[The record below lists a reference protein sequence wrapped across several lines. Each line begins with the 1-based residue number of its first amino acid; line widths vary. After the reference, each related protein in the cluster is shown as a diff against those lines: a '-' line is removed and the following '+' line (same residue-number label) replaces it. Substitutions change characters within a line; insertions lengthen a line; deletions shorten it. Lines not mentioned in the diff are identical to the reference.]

1 MRQALWAAPIQY
13 SPAPTTGFT
22 TGSPSPYHEPMTRRF
37 LGSQSLKGRGALSN
51 PHVRFES
58 TSVEKTDDGW
68 YQSEEEL
75 TTRLPQT
82 VLPDRAKSV
91 IATNNSPDVGFEQSI
106 NPYRGCSHG
115 CVYCFARPTHAY
127 LGLSPGLDFETK
139 LFYKENAVEL
149 LRAELAKPNYVCKS
163 IALGINT
170 DGWQPLEREL
180 EVTRGI
186 LQVLAECRHPVT
198 IVTKSALIVRDLDL
212 LQDLARD
219 QLVSV
224 MISITSLDSDLK
236 RKLEPQTAS
245 PQARLKVIEHLSA
258 AGVPVGVLV
267 APVIPALTDHDMESI
282 LEAAK
287 AAGATSAGYVL
298 LRLPHEVKD
307 LFREWLAEH
316 YPDRAAHVMSLINQS
331 RGGKDYQ
338 AEFGTRMVGTGVF
351 AQLLRTRFNIAKRK
365 YGLGQ
370 ADDRHD
376 LRTDLFRP
384 PAANQAQMTL
394 GF

>member
-1 MRQALWAAPIQY
+1 
-13 SPAPTTGFT
+13 
-22 TGSPSPYHEPMTRRF
+22 MTRRF
-37 LGSQSLKGRGALSN
+37 LDSRPLKGRGALSN
-51 PHVRFES
+51 PPVRFES

-68 YQSEEEL
+68 YQEEESMAS
-75 TTRLPQT
+75 LPQT

-91 IATNNSPDVGFEQSI
+91 ITTNNSPDVGFDQSI

-139 LFYKENAVEL
+139 LFYKDNAVEL
-149 LRAELAKPNYVCKS
+149 LRAELSKQSYVCKT

-170 DGWQPLEREL
+170 DGWQPLEKQMQ
-180 EVTRGI
+180 VTRSV
-186 LQVLAECRHPVT
+186 LAVLAECRHPLS

-212 LQDLARD
+212 LQDLAQDR
-219 QLVSV
+219 LVSV
-224 MISITSLDSDLK
+224 MVSITSLDDDMK
-236 RKLEPQTAS
+236 RRLEPRTAS
-245 PQARLKVIEHLSA
+245 PQARLKVIEQLST
-258 AGVPVGVLV
+258 AGVPVGVMV
-267 APVIPALTDHDMESI
+267 APVIPALTDHEMEHI

-287 AAGATSAGYVL
+287 TAGASRAGYTL

-316 YPDRAAHVMSLINQS
+316 YPDRASHVMSVINQS
-331 RGGKDYQ
+331 RDGKDYQ
-338 AEFGTRMVGTGVF
+338 SGFGTRMVGTGVF
-351 AQLLRTRFNIAKRK
+351 AQLLRKRFEIAKRRF
-365 YGLGQ
+365 GL
-370 ADDRHD
+370 DDAENRHE

-384 PAANQAQMTL
+384 PATNQAQMTL

>member
-1 MRQALWAAPIQY
+1 
-13 SPAPTTGFT
+13 
-22 TGSPSPYHEPMTRRF
+22 MTRRF

-58 TSVEKTDDGW
+58 ASVEKADDGW
-68 YQSEEEL
+68 YQDEEV
-75 TTRLPQT
+75 TDSLPEV

-91 IATNNSPDVGFEQSI
+91 ITTNNSPDVGFEQSI

-127 LGLSPGLDFETK
+127 LGLSPGLDFETR
-139 LFYKENAVEL
+139 LFYKDNAVEL
-149 LRAELAKPNYVCKS
+149 LRAELSKPNYVCKS

-170 DGWQPLEREL
+170 DGWQPLERRL
-180 EVTRGI
+180 EVTRRV
-186 LQVLAECRHPVT
+186 LEVLAECRHPVT
-198 IVTKSALIVRDLDL
+198 IVTKSALILRDLDL
-212 LQDLARD
+212 LQGLARD

-224 MISITSLDSDLK
+224 MLSITSLDSDIK
-236 RKLEPQTAS
+236 RTLEPRTAS
-245 PQARLKVIEHLSA
+245 AQARLKVIEGLSA
-258 AGVPVGVLV
+258 AGIPVGVLV
-267 APVIPALTDHDMESI
+267 APIIPALTDHELEHI

-307 LFREWLAEH
+307 LFREWLVAH
-316 YPDRAAHVMSLINQS
+316 YPDRAKHVMSLINQS

-338 AEFGTRMVGTGVF
+338 SEFGTRMVGTGVF
-351 AQLLRTRFNIAKRK
+351 AQLLRTRFDIAKRK
-365 YGLGQ
+365 CGL
-370 ADDRHD
+370 DDAERRHE

-384 PAANQAQMTL
+384 PVANQAQMTL

>member
-1 MRQALWAAPIQY
+1 
-13 SPAPTTGFT
+13 
-22 TGSPSPYHEPMTRRF
+22 MTRRF
-37 LGSQSLKGRGALSN
+37 LGSQPLKGRGALSN
-51 PHVRFES
+51 PHVRFDAA
-58 TSVEKTDDGW
+58 SVEQTDDGW
-68 YQSEEEL
+68 YQEEGG
-75 TTRLPQT
+75 TTSLPQT

-139 LFYKENAVEL
+139 LFYKDNAVEL
-149 LRAELAKPNYVCKS
+149 LRAELGKPNYVCKT

-170 DGWQPLEREL
+170 DGWQPVERRL
-180 EVTRGI
+180 KVTRGV
-186 LQVLAECRHPVT
+186 LAVLAECRHPVT
-198 IVTKSALIVRDLDL
+198 IVTKSALVVRDLDL
-212 LQDLARD
+212 LQDMARD
-219 QLVSV
+219 HLVSV
-224 MISITSLDSDLK
+224 MVSITSLDNDIK
-236 RKLEPQTAS
+236 RTLEPRTAS
-245 PQARLKVIEHLSA
+245 PQARLKVIEQLSS

-267 APVIPALTDHDMESI
+267 APVIPSLTDHEMEHI
-282 LEAAK
+282 LDAAK
-287 AAGATSAGYVL
+287 AAGASSAGYVL

-316 YPDRAAHVMSLINQS
+316 YPDRAKHVMSLINQS

-351 AQLLRTRFNIAKRK
+351 AQLLRKRFDVAKRK
-365 YGLGQ
+365 FGLND
-370 ADDRHD
+370 AEHRHE
-376 LRTDLFRP
+376 LSSDLFRP
-384 PAANQAQMTL
+384 PSTNQAQMTL

>member
-1 MRQALWAAPIQY
+1 MA
-13 SPAPTTGFT
+13 
-22 TGSPSPYHEPMTRRF
+22 RRF

-51 PHVRFES
+51 PPVRFES
-58 TSVEKTDDGW
+58 TCVEKTDDGW
-68 YQSEEEL
+68 QDDEEVA
-75 TTRLPQT
+75 TSLPEI

-91 IATNNSPDVGFEQSI
+91 ITTNSSPDIGFEQSI

-127 LGLSPGLDFETK
+127 LGLSPGLDFETR
-139 LFYKENAVEL
+139 LFYKDNAVEL
-149 LRAELAKPNYVCKS
+149 LRAELSKRNYRCKP

-170 DGWQPLEREL
+170 DGWQPLERRL
-180 EVTRGI
+180 MVSRSI
-186 LQVLAECRHPVT
+186 LAVLAECRHPVT
-198 IVTKSALIVRDLDL
+198 IVTKSTLILRDLDL

-219 QLVSV
+219 RLVSV
-224 MISITSLDSDLK
+224 MVSITSLDAGIK
-236 RKLEPQTAS
+236 RTLEPRAAA
-245 PQARLKVIEHLSA
+245 PQARLKVIERLSA
-258 AGVPVGVLV
+258 AGVSVGVLV
-267 APVIPALTDHDMESI
+267 APVIPALTDHEMEHI
-282 LEAAK
+282 LEAAQL
-287 AAGATSAGYVL
+287 AGATSAGYVL

-316 YPDRAAHVMSLINQS
+316 HPDRAKHVMSLINQS

-351 AQLLRTRFNIAKRK
+351 AQLLRTRFEAAARK
-365 YGLGQ
+365 FGLK
-370 ADDRHD
+370 ASENRYE

-384 PAANQAQMTL
+384 PAAAGQAQMTL

>member
-1 MRQALWAAPIQY
+1 
-13 SPAPTTGFT
+13 
-22 TGSPSPYHEPMTRRF
+22 MTRRF
-37 LGSQSLKGRGALSN
+37 LGSQPFKGRGALSN
-51 PHVRFES
+51 PPVRFES
-58 TSVEKTDDGW
+58 TLVEKVDDGW
-68 YQSEEEL
+68 YAQEEQVGSVPE
-75 TTRLPQT
+75 T
-82 VLPDRAKSV
+82 VLPDHAKSV
-91 IATNNSPDVGFEQSI
+91 ITTNDSPDVGFEQSI

-139 LFYKENAVEL
+139 LFYKDNAVEL
-149 LRAELAKPNYVCKS
+149 LRAELGKRSYVCKP

-170 DGWQPLEREL
+170 DGWQPLERRLQVSRAVL
-180 EVTRGI
+180 EVLT
-186 LQVLAECRHPVT
+186 ECRHPVT
-198 IVTKSALIVRDLDL
+198 IVTKSALVVRDLDL
-212 LQDLARD
+212 LQALARD

-224 MISITSLDSDLK
+224 MVSITSLDNEIK
-236 RKLEPQTAS
+236 RTLEPRTAS
-245 PQARLKVIEHLSA
+245 PQARLKVIEQLAA

-267 APVIPALTDHDMESI
+267 APVIPALTDHEMEHI

-287 AAGATSAGYVL
+287 AAGANSAGYVL
-298 LRLPHEVKD
+298 LRLPHEIKD

-316 YPDRAAHVMSLINQS
+316 YPDRAKHVMSLINQA

-351 AQLLRTRFNIAKRK
+351 AQLLRARFAVAKRK
-365 YGLGQ
+365 YGFED
-370 ADDRHD
+370 AEHRHE

-384 PAANQAQMTL
+384 PASNKAQMTL